1 MNRIRM
7 MLRCFS
13 RQKKVTPMMSDVMEQ
28 KRQKK
33 MMSQKSRQKRE
44 GVTAR

>member
-1 MNRIRM
+1 
-7 MLRCFS
+7 MLLS
-13 RQKKVTPMMSDVMEQ
+13 TKKGDAMMSDVMEQ